1 MPPIPDDAVAQ
12 LGELPIVVAVLL
24 IAMGA
29 VVGVVWIG
37 ARLLSQRDAVFMKF
51 FGDQRELDRALGKQ
65 TSDTTAGAI
74 NQLADAIRD
83 NGTATLALIQG
94 MSDKV
99 DQAMDAHTNALR
111 NSNNLIAS
119 LARDVDEMLRRAREA
134 AEEHEERRGKR

>member
-1 MPPIPDDAVAQ
+1 MPSIPDDAVAQ

>member
-134 AEEHEERRGKR
+134 TEEHAERRGKR